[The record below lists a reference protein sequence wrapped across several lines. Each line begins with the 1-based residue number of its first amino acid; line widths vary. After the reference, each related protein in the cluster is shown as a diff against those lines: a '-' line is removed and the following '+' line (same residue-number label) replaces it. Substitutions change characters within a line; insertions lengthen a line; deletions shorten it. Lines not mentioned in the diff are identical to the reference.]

1 MDGRPI
7 SSPTPA
13 SRPVF
18 LPRFSADLPSP
29 VLQIDLQAKPPK
41 LEEPKLEEPKLEPP
55 KVGNIKLEEPK
66 LEEPKLEPPKVG
78 NIKLEAPKPKLL
90 KLRGLIKLKREKS
103 DPPPPCRLAEWN
115 YKTKSAEIL
124 VDGKMLVTKQVR
136 AANPALKGESRMI
149 AIFDGG
155 LTAEVAAAWFWM
167 ADPPARMGYT
177 TPVFRPIVPKRG
189 KTHPAHQTLFRGPHR
204 WVVVASS
211 VAAEFVLVGAGRVL
225 CFPCLCNLRSDRI
238 HELWDCVSDLRLFTF
253 LRFSPSVLSGSTS
266 NLVSEIHSPRCH
278 VN

>member
-1 MDGRPI
+1 
-7 SSPTPA
+7 
-13 SRPVF
+13 
-18 LPRFSADLPSP
+18 
-29 VLQIDLQAKPPK
+29 
-41 LEEPKLEEPKLEPP
+41 
-55 KVGNIKLEEPK
+55 
-66 LEEPKLEPPKVG
+66 
-78 NIKLEAPKPKLL
+78 
-90 KLRGLIKLKREKS
+90 
-103 DPPPPCRLAEWN
+103 
-115 YKTKSAEIL
+115 
-124 VDGKMLVTKQVR
+124 MLVTKQVR

-167 ADPPARMGYT
+167 ADPPARMGST